1 MSTIDPENFLPILKA
16 VDNPEINKI
25 NATENFMEHEDV
37 MVKNFFA
44 GLLIAGL
51 LVTGCA
57 PEKNSP
63 PEKITQTQN
72 FATVTDDAGRQVT
85 LPNKPS
91 RIVVTSAGF
100 LEPMHA
106 VGCTIV
112 GRPDSKNQMPSWAR
126 DIASVGQV
134 YQIDTERLIACQPDL
149 VVVNAGMNEK
159 ILPLLDENKI
169 PALVVELKTFDDVK
183 RGLKL
188 FATLSGDVEA
198 GEKIVRDMDAE
209 VQSIVERVPKKN
221 LRVAIL
227 HSTSQ
232 GVTVQLDGS
241 IAGSIAKIFGWTN
254 VADGMTPLEKN
265 PDAAPYS
272 LEALAQQNPDVIFVT
287 SMGDAD
293 KIKANMLEAVKSND
307 AWQTIAA
314 VKNNRLYF
322 LPQDLFL
329 LSPGLRYPEA
339 VRKMAE
345 LIYPES

>member
-1 MSTIDPENFLPILKA
+1 MPLKISWS
-16 VDNPEINKI
+16 DED
-25 NATENFMEHEDV
+25 FMTT
-37 MVKNFFA
+37 KFFA

-57 PEKNSP
+57 TEKNSP
-63 PEKITQTQN
+63 PVEVTQTQA

-85 LPNKPS
+85 LPNKPA

-106 VGCTIV
+106 VGCQIV

-126 DIASVGQV
+126 DLASVGQV

-159 ILPLLDENKI
+159 LLPLLDENKI
-169 PALVVELKTFDDVK
+169 PALVVEMKTFDDVK

-188 FATLSGDVEA
+188 FATISGDVDA
-198 GEKIVRDMDAE
+198 GDKIVRDMDAQ
-209 VQSIVERVPKKN
+209 VQSIVTSVPKEN

-241 IAGSIAKIFGWTN
+241 IAGSIVKMFGWTN
-254 VADGMTPLEKN
+254 VADGMTPLENN

-272 LEALAQQNPDVIFVT
+272 LETLAQQNPEVIFVT

-293 KIKANMLEAVKSND
+293 KIKANMLDAVKSND

-314 VKNNRLYF
+314 VKQNRLYF
-322 LPQDLFL
+322 LPQELFL
-329 LSPGLRYPEA
+329 LSPGLKYPEA

-345 LIYPES
+345 LISIRN